1 MYIYVCVCVRVQRH
15 LSKILNFQSD
25 FDVEGLST
33 VHQSPTESEM
43 TEMPLKKEVNY
54 AVGKLRNWKVGG
66 ESGILLE
73 MANAACCEERVV
85 GPDE

>member
-43 TEMPLKKEVNY
+43 TEMPLKKEVM
-54 AVGKLRNWKVGG
+54 L
-66 ESGILLE
+66 
-73 MANAACCEERVV
+73 
-85 GPDE
+85 

>member
-1 MYIYVCVCVRVQRH
+1 MPTFPFTGVLKHIWMRIEACTVWRCLWFVVGGSVYIYVCVCVRVQRH

-43 TEMPLKKEVNY
+43 TEMPSKKEVM
-54 AVGKLRNWKVGG
+54 L
-66 ESGILLE
+66 
-73 MANAACCEERVV
+73 
-85 GPDE
+85 